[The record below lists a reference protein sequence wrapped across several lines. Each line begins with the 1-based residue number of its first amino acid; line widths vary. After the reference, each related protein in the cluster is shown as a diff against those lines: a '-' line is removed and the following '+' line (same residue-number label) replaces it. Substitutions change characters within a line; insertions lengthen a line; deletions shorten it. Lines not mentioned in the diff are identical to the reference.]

1 MTCYVLIESSL
12 VWLLK
17 NKGTTEITSRELLL
31 FGHTSV
37 FMIPPRLRDISKTLF
52 SDNPINIHK
61 VAQHVP
67 DVPIIF
73 VKHAV
78 KTVMLSLICDP
89 CLLGQKQILWCLS
102 HPNYSHHVTRNH
114 PAVFPHLS
122 LLELRPYWKIMKF
135 HQPTPIFFLMVYA
148 LNYAKT
154 PIPIPRRGQGTLR
167 VVSFCAP
174 CAVANLE
181 FISSTWIR
189 AKMIPQN
196 HRAYIGFDVGR
207 IHESLD
213 LSWFPYQI
221 IIYIYIFIKKK
232 YIYIYYIHIYIFKK

>member
-52 SDNPINIHK
+52 SDTPINIHK

-89 CLLGQKQILWCLS
+89 CLLGK
-102 HPNYSHHVTRNH
+102 N
-114 PAVFPHLS
+114 
-122 LLELRPYWKIMKF
+122 KF
-135 HQPTPIFFLMVYA
+135 FDACPTPTTATMSLGTTLPYSLIFHC
-148 LNYAKT
+148 
-154 PIPIPRRGQGTLR
+154 
-167 VVSFCAP
+167 S
-174 CAVANLE
+174 NLDHTE
-181 FISSTWIR
+181 NS
-189 AKMIPQN
+189 
-196 HRAYIGFDVGR
+196 
-207 IHESLD
+207 
-213 LSWFPYQI
+213 
-221 IIYIYIFIKKK
+221 
-232 YIYIYYIHIYIFKK
+232 